1 MRRNRIW
8 IALVLAAISGVAA
21 GALVLNF
28 LENRPSIIPSP
39 AIASTAA
46 VAVAARD
53 LDVGSVV
60 GPEDVRMVEWPG
72 DAIPQNYARSPEE
85 VIGRG
90 LITNVMAG
98 EPLLLTKLADKG
110 AGGGLPITIPEGM
123 RAVSVKVN
131 DVIGVGGFV
140 LPGTRV
146 DVMVTL
152 NPTSERDAALTRV
165 ILQNVQVLTAGQ
177 IMQRDAEGTP
187 QTVPL
192 VTLLVTPNEA
202 EQLTLAATEGQIQL
216 ALRNT
221 LDNEEIDTEGARIP
235 NLVRGG
241 DQPAAPTN
249 NRRIRRTPA
258 PVATSDNVEVYNGA
272 ERTIMSF

>member
-8 IALVLAAISGVAA
+8 IALILAAISGVAA
-21 GALVLNF
+21 GALALNF
-28 LENRPSIIPSP
+28 LGNRPSIIPTP
-39 AIASTAA
+39 AIASTTA

-72 DAIPQNYARSPEE
+72 EAVPQNYARSPEE
-85 VIGRG
+85 VVGRG
-90 LITNVMAG
+90 VITRILTG

-131 DVIGVGGFV
+131 EVIGVAGFV
-140 LPGTRV
+140 LPDTRV
-146 DVMVTL
+146 DVLVTL
-152 NPTSERDAALTRV
+152 NPTNERDAATTRV
-165 ILQNVQVLTAGQ
+165 ILQNVRVLTAGQ
-177 IMQRDAEGTP
+177 IIQRDAEGSP

-192 VTLLVTPNEA
+192 VTLLVTPHEA

-221 LDNEEIDTEGARIP
+221 LDTEEIDTEGAHVT
-235 NLVRGG
+235 NLVRGANK
-241 DQPAAPTN
+241 PAPSGP
-249 NRRIRRTPA
+249 RIRRTPSPA
-258 PVATSDNVEVYNGA
+258 RTADNVEVFNGA
-272 ERTIMSF
+272 ERTVMSF